1 MMEGLIGLLV
11 RQGLNRD
18 VAVNLV
24 TDLLMTII
32 FGFVVA
38 GLTNWFRDRSETK
51 NSETLLEG
59 PYRIADQC
67 IVNYL
72 ASGRALARLGRQGDV
87 AHRVEEL
94 ARFEKRL
101 RDVHTAG
108 QAFQKSFALVGPGL
122 TRRSFSAATEV
133 SQGLAR
139 LVSHSQQM
147 EGWAKDATDS
157 LSQPSAA
164 GRFSSS
170 RMKFWLDFLGLA
182 AGQIQSRRSKLPARR
197 RVKRSKTPANL
208 EGLSPPTGQL
218 QRYSFSSSDLND
230 LAKAIWRPKGIDR
243 AQIEQ
248 ILIGGKHG

>member
-1 MMEGLIGLLV
+1 MEWLIGLLV
-11 RQGLNRD
+11 GQGLSRD

-24 TDLLMTII
+24 TDLLMTIV

-72 ASGRALARLGRQGDV
+72 ASGRALARLGAQGD
-87 AHRVEEL
+87 ATHRVDEL

-101 RDVHTAG
+101 RDVYSAG
-108 QAFQKSFALVGPGL
+108 QSFQRSFALVGPGL
-122 TRRSFSAATEV
+122 TRRSFATATEV
-133 SQGLAR
+133 AQGLAR

-147 EGWAKDATDS
+147 EGWAKEATDS
-157 LSQPSAA
+157 LSQANSA
-164 GRFSSS
+164 GRFSNS

-182 AGQIQSRRSKLPARR
+182 AGHIQSRRSKLPARR
-197 RVKRSKTPANL
+197 PVKKSKTPANL
-208 EGLSPPTGQL
+208 EGLAPPTGQL
-218 QRYSFSSSDLND
+218 QRFSFTRSELNE
-230 LAKAIWRPKGIDR
+230 LAKAIWSRKGVDR
-243 AQIEQ
+243 AQVER
-248 ILIGGKHG
+248 ILIGDKRG